1 MTFDEEL
8 DYFSNK
14 PFYTKTNE
22 NLISILEGLN
32 INNKSNTLAIA
43 GSGDQ
48 AFSMISRNAKVKI
61 VDIEKKQ
68 IDLVKNRKEY
78 LLNKDLNNFI
88 KSEYGIYDSPRID
101 IQRNEFLKDNLNLI
115 RKNISNLYINETP
128 NDFFNILKLEG
139 KNYNSIYLSNIISYY
154 ENVFDVLE
162 KYSIYL
168 KKGTKIYYSDSS
180 NLNIKNSNK
189 IIIDKLLTKK
199 AKKYNNNSI
208 WNPVIFET
216 I

>member
-115 RKNISNLYINETP
+115 RKNIYNLYINETP

-139 KNYNSIYLSNIISYY
+139 KNYNSIYLSNIIPYY
-154 ENVFDVLE
+154 ENVFDVVE

-199 AKKYNNNSI
+199 AKKYNNKPI